1 MSAAAALRILAVDD
15 EPGALEDIARLL
27 RATGPVGEV
36 VCAHD
41 GDEALRRVGA
51 EGFDAVFLDV
61 RMEGLDGLEL
71 ARVLHQFARPPE
83 IVFVSAHDD
92 AAVEAFE
99 LHALDYLRKPVA
111 RGRVDEAVAR
121 VRAARSGRPDG
132 SKSSDG
138 PDRPG
143 GHGADGHEMVAVATV
158 HGDARRLLVRDEIT
172 FVASHGDFVRI
183 VTADGR
189 FLLRR
194 TLSEIERRWAPYG
207 FVRVHRQFVA
217 NLHRAVELRPQ
228 LGGTAE
234 LVFADGSAVPVA
246 RRHLAELD
254 RRLRA
259 A

>member
-1 MSAAAALRILAVDD
+1 MSTAGPLRILAVDD

-27 RATGPVGEV
+27 RATEVGGGPVEV
-36 VCAHD
+36 VCVRD

-71 ARVLHQFARPPE
+71 ARILHRFAEPPE
-83 IVFVSAHDD
+83 LVFVSAHDD

-111 RGRVDEAVAR
+111 RARVDEAVTR
-121 VRAARSGRPDG
+121 VRAARSELA
-132 SKSSDG
+132 S
-138 PDRPG
+138 PG
-143 GHGADGHEMVAVATV
+143 VVGAGATDPEMVAVSTL
-158 HGDARRLLVRDEIT
+158 HGDARRLLARDEIT
-172 FVASHGDFVRI
+172 FVTSHGDFVRI

-234 LVFADGSAVPVA
+234 LVFADGAAVPVA

-254 RRLRA
+254 RLLRA
-259 A
+259 T